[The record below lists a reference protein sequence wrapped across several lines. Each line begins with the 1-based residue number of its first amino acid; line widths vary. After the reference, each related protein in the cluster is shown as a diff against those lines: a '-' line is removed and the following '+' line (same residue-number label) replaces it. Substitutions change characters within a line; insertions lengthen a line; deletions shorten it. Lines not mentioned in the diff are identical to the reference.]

1 MNDQT
6 GPQGPGAALAPARAQ
21 YDSAQPSS
29 SGPATTRR
37 RRLFVLSGREELT
50 GAATAAWG
58 VLGLEGPDVHGG
70 WESHL
75 SRVPLADDSGLWEE
89 RFDGLARAGRAVGPE
104 VIEYWSETAN
114 GVIWEIDELEVEDV
128 PDADELADAVEAF
141 VDELLA
147 QPLASPGE
155 EPRDGGPPAY

>member
-1 MNDQT
+1 MPLPLLGVYSAST
-6 GPQGPGAALAPARAQ
+6 AQ
-21 YDSAQPSS
+21 MS
-29 SGPATTRR
+29 
-37 RRLFVLSGREELT
+37 T
-50 GAATAAWG
+50 GAGKATCPGSPWPTTAGYGRNASTAWRG
-58 VLGLEGPDVHGG
+58 
-70 WESHL
+70 
-75 SRVPLADDSGLWEE
+75 
-89 RFDGLARAGRAVGPE
+89 AGRAVGPD

-114 GVIWEIDELEVEDV
+114 GLIWEIDELEAEDV